1 MVGLA
6 AAPTQFVRVPP
17 ASKVRAFSAPIAPA
31 FGKDTAALAMIQP
44 FTYAPAP
51 TVTEVP
57 AIMEPSSSLPAP
69 RVAAEPRA
77 NKTFSALAPLSRL
90 K

>member
-17 ASKVRAFSAPIAPA
+17 ASKVRASSAPIPAP
-31 FGKDTAALAMIQP
+31 FVKDTAALAMIQP
-44 FTYAPAP
+44 ATYAPAP

-57 AIMEPSSSLPAP
+57 AIMEP
-69 RVAAEPRA
+69 
-77 NKTFSALAPLSRL
+77 
-90 K
+90 